1 MMKHLLYKLKFL
13 PVVFICLSLYV
24 SGQDKG
30 DNLHHQKVDGET
42 PKAIFT
48 KIEEG
53 FNTGDVEKFAKF
65 FSSQTYASLKDGVSG
80 YYSPNQFFFILQ
92 NYFSVYKPINF
103 RFVTSDD
110 KSDNPYAAGYF
121 KYEVK
126 GVRKS
131 SQVYISL
138 KVIGNSW
145 KISHI
150 SIN

>member
-1 MMKHLLYKLKFL
+1 MFV
-13 PVVFICLSLYV
+13 PVVLISFAQPVNSQGHYENNQ
-24 SGQDKG
+24 S
-30 DNLHHQKVDGET
+30 QKIDGET
-42 PKAIFT
+42 PKTIFT
-48 KIEEG
+48 RIEEG

-92 NYFSVYKPINF
+92 NYFGVYKPINF
-103 RFVTSDD
+103 RFASMND

-121 KYEVK
+121 KYESK
-126 GVRKS
+126 GIRKS

>member
-1 MMKHLLYKLKFL
+1 MKSLFNKIKFL
-13 PVVFICLSLYV
+13 PVVFFCLSLLL
-24 SGQDKG
+24 SAQDKG
-30 DNLHHQKVDGET
+30 EVFHQKIDGES
-42 PKAIFT
+42 PKAIFA

-53 FNTGDVEKFAKF
+53 FNSGDVEKFAKF

-92 NYFSVYKPINF
+92 NYFGVYKPINF
-103 RFVTSDD
+103 RFVTSND

-121 KYEVK
+121 KYEAK
-126 GVRKS
+126 GIRKS

>member
-1 MMKHLLYKLKFL
+1 MKHLFNKSVKLAFFFFYL
-13 PVVFICLSLYV
+13 TILVN
-24 SGQDKG
+24 GQDKG
-30 DNLHHQKVDGET
+30 EGGQYQKVDGES
-42 PKAIFT
+42 PKTIFT

-92 NYFSVYKPINF
+92 NYFSLYKPVNF
-103 RFVTSDD
+103 RFVTSND
-110 KSDNPYAAGYF
+110 KSDNPYAAGIF

-131 SQVYISL
+131 SQVYVSL